1 MYFVDTAYVINNTI
15 LNMLI
20 FYCLCI
26 ILETKF
32 IFFQKF
38 FRMKKNRDNNKQ
50 KPKFKKKRKYHD
62 YQKFDDLEGSLGDN
76 SEITTDNNDEEKNI
90 LLKVKN
96 KLRKFQ
102 NNSPTKE
109 KIVSD
114 EQINFV
120 NEIAKK
126 TNIIQSCE
134 QFEII
139 SHNKFFSPNFFFE
152 FISSFNDFEV
162 QIDKNKQ
169 DDFSLIIKINLNEH
183 LNFQFKLKFKSS
195 DDYMEYQPIE
205 INKKYLDED
214 SEILCEN
221 LEIPKE
227 DLIKLINKFISIKNK
242 VEL

>member
-1 MYFVDTAYVINNTI
+1 MYYIRN
-15 LNMLI
+15 
-20 FYCLCI
+20 
-26 ILETKF
+26 KF

-50 KPKFKKKRKYHD
+50 KPKLKKKRKYHD
-62 YQKFDDLEGSLGDN
+62 YQKFDDLEGSLADN
-76 SEITTDNNDEEKNI
+76 SEITIDNDEEKNI
-90 LLKVKN
+90 LLKIKN

-102 NNSPTKE
+102 NNSHTKE

-126 TNIIQSCE
+126 ETNIIQSCE

-139 SHNKFFSPNFFFE
+139 SNNKFFSPNFFFE
-152 FISSFNDFEV
+152 FITSFNDFEV
-162 QIDKNKQ
+162 QIDKNRL
-169 DDFSLIIKINLNEH
+169 DDFSLIIKINLNEN
-183 LNFQFKLKFKSS
+183 LNFQFKLKFNSS
-195 DDYMEYQPIE
+195 DDYMEYQPLE